1 MEQSNILSPHVPTLE
16 LIARNLD
23 DSDRSFA
30 ANGVHL
36 SEVNS
41 ADVLVIGSGGAG
53 LRAAIEACD
62 QGARTILISNGATGK
77 SGATMLAGA
86 DVTLDGGSAAKI
98 GLPGNEED
106 SKERFLHDIIV
117 QGYHLNNQKL
127 VESYVRDAAARTK
140 ELIDWGV
147 KYVWDGKRALL
158 TQGVEL
164 NRVLVEQT
172 RKRNITITDDIY
184 MTDLLTEGNTV
195 VGAAG
200 ININHGEIRVFEA
213 KAVVI
218 ATGGWQRAYSFTS
231 APGGMTGTMHGAAL
245 RAGASLV
252 NMEMVTFCPN
262 VILWP
267 PALRGDIF
275 PYILIEMFG
284 DLLEKHGR
292 PFLKD
297 EYDPS
302 IYRIATTTE
311 WNKLIFSV
319 AGTRVV
325 LRGDG
330 SPRGGTYYS
339 IKTVPL
345 NILEEAEKL
354 YPGWRWLR
362 TDFSPLMDWLKAG
375 NAVEVA
381 PAAHYMEGGILV
393 DENAATTLKG
403 LYAAGEC
410 SGGLF
415 GANRVASAITQILV
429 QGAIAGKSAAEF
441 SKVRKTVEPDTKQLD
456 KIQARLLSPFTKEN
470 GLRPVEVKKRVK
482 KIADEHLWVL
492 RNGKGLK
499 TAISEL
505 EAILFKDIPELS
517 LKTAARAYNKEWLD
531 VIEIESIVQVLLA
544 SARSALYRTESRGVH
559 NRTDYPLT
567 NNNTWLREI
576 VTRNVKGKLTL
587 TTRPVTITKLK
598 PPKGKF
604 SFEEGI
610 IRAVKELGE

>member
-1 MEQSNILSPHVPTLE
+1 MLE
-16 LIARNLD
+16 TP
-23 DSDRSFA
+23 ST
-30 ANGVHL
+30 
-36 SEVNS
+36 
-41 ADVLVIGSGGAG
+41 DVLVVGSGGAG
-53 LRAAIEACD
+53 LRAAIEASD
-62 QGARTILISNGATGK
+62 LGASTTLISNGVAGK

-86 DVTLDGGSAAKI
+86 DVTLDGAGAAKI
-98 GLPGNEED
+98 GLSGNEED
-106 SKERFLHDIIV
+106 SKENFLHDIVV
-117 QGYHLNNQKL
+117 QGYYLNNQRL
-127 VESYVRDAAARTK
+127 VEAYVRDAPARTK

-147 KYVWDGKRALL
+147 KYTWDGKRALL
-158 TQGVEL
+158 TQGIEL
-164 NRVLVEQT
+164 NRVLTEQT
-172 RKRNITITDDIY
+172 RKRNITLINDVY
-184 MTDLLTEGNTV
+184 VTDLLTQGNTI
-195 VGAAG
+195 VGAVG
-200 ININHGEIRVFEA
+200 VDLNLGEIQAFKA
-213 KAVVI
+213 KSIVV

-231 APGGMTGTMHGAAL
+231 APGGMTGAMHGAAL

-267 PALRGDIF
+267 PPLRGDIF

-292 PFLKD
+292 PFLRD

-311 WNKLIFSV
+311 WNKLIFSL
-319 AGTRVV
+319 ACTRVV
-325 LRGDG
+325 MRGDG

-339 IKTVPL
+339 IKTVPS

-362 TDFSPLMDWLKAG
+362 TDFSPLMEWLKAG

-393 DENAATTLKG
+393 DEHAASTLKG

-441 SKVRKTVEPDTKQLD
+441 SKNKEAREPNKKQFNE
-456 KIQARLLSPFTKEN
+456 IETRLLSPFGNKGRVRAP
-470 GLRPVEVKKRVK
+470 GLKKRVK
-482 KIADEHLWVL
+482 EIADHHLWVL

-499 TAISEL
+499 AAISML
-505 EAILFKDIPELS
+505 EGIMSRDIPHLS
-517 LKTAARAYNKEWLD
+517 IETTARAYNKEWID
-531 VIEIESIVQVLLA
+531 TIEVESTVHVLLA

-559 NRTDYPLT
+559 NRSDYPLT

-576 VTRNVKGKLTL
+576 VTRAVKGKLTL
-587 TTRPVTITKLK
+587 STRPLTITKLK

>member
-1 MEQSNILSPHVPTLE
+1 MT
-16 LIARNLD
+16 D
-23 DSDRSFA
+23 T
-30 ANGVHL
+30 
-36 SEVNS
+36 NS
-41 ADVLVIGSGGAG
+41 TDVLVIGSGGAG
-53 LRAAIEACD
+53 LRAAIESSD
-62 QGARTILISNGATGK
+62 HGAPTTVISNGATGK
-77 SGATMLAGA
+77 SGATMIAGA
-86 DVTLDGGSAAKI
+86 DVTLDGAGAAKI

-106 SKERFLHDIIV
+106 SKEKFLHDIIV
-117 QGYHLNNQKL
+117 QGYYLNNQKL
-127 VESYVRDAAARTK
+127 VEVYVRDAPSRTK

-172 RKRNITITDDIY
+172 RKRNVKIIDDVY
-184 MTDLLTEGNTV
+184 MTDLLTQGNTV
-195 VGAAG
+195 VGAVG
-200 ININHGEIRVFEA
+200 VDVNRGEIRCFQA
-213 KAVVI
+213 KSVVI
-218 ATGGWQRAYSFTS
+218 ATGGWQRSYTFTS
-231 APGGMTGTMHGAAL
+231 APGGMTGAMHVAAL
-245 RAGASLV
+245 RAGADLV

-292 PFLKD
+292 PFLRD

-302 IYRIATTTE
+302 IYRIATRTE
-311 WNKLIFSV
+311 WNKLIFSM

-339 IKTVPL
+339 IKMVPL

-354 YPGWRWLR
+354 YPGWKWLR
-362 TDFSPLMDWLKAG
+362 TDFSSLVDWLKAG

-393 DENAATTLKG
+393 DEHAATTLKG
-403 LYAAGEC
+403 LFAAGEC

-441 SKVRKTVEPDTKQLD
+441 SKTSRIKEPDKKQLD
-456 KIQARLLSPFTKEN
+456 KIQSRLLSPFEKT
-470 GLRPVEVKKRVK
+470 GGVRAPDLKKRVRK
-482 KIADEHLWVL
+482 VADDHLWVI

-499 TAISEL
+499 SAIAEL
-505 EAILFKDIPELS
+505 ESILSKEIPKLS
-517 LKTAARAYNKEWLD
+517 IQTTARTYNKEWID
-531 VIEIESIVQVLLA
+531 AIEIEHTAQVLLA
-544 SARSALYRTESRGVH
+544 SARSALFRTESRGVH
-559 NRTDYPLT
+559 NRSDYPLT

-576 VTRNVKGKLTL
+576 VTKNVKGKFIL

-604 SFEEGI
+604 GFEEGI

>member
-1 MEQSNILSPHVPTLE
+1 M
-16 LIARNLD
+16 
-23 DSDRSFA
+23 
-30 ANGVHL
+30 
-36 SEVNS
+36 
-41 ADVLVIGSGGAG
+41 
-53 LRAAIEACD
+53 
-62 QGARTILISNGATGK
+62 
-77 SGATMLAGA
+77 
-86 DVTLDGGSAAKI
+86 
-98 GLPGNEED
+98 
-106 SKERFLHDIIV
+106 
-117 QGYHLNNQKL
+117 
-127 VESYVRDAAARTK
+127 
-140 ELIDWGV
+140 
-147 KYVWDGKRALL
+147 
-158 TQGVEL
+158 
-164 NRVLVEQT
+164 
-172 RKRNITITDDIY
+172 
-184 MTDLLTEGNTV
+184 
-195 VGAAG
+195 
-200 ININHGEIRVFEA
+200 
-213 KAVVI
+213 
-218 ATGGWQRAYSFTS
+218 
-231 APGGMTGTMHGAAL
+231 
-245 RAGASLV
+245 

-362 TDFSPLMDWLKAG
+362 TDFSALMDWLKAG

-393 DENAATTLKG
+393 DEHAATTLKG

-429 QGAIAGKSAAEF
+429 QGAIAGKSAAAF
-441 SKVRKTVEPDTKQLD
+441 SKTTKTNEPDTKQLD
-456 KIQARLLSPFTKEN
+456 KIQARLIAPFTKKT
-470 GLRPVEVKKRVK
+470 GVRATDLKKRVK
-482 KIADEHLWVL
+482 KIADDHLWVL

-499 TAISEL
+499 AAISEL
-505 EAILFKDIPELS
+505 EAILSKDIPKLS
-517 LKTAARAYNKEWLD
+517 IQTTARAYNKEWID
-531 VIEIESIVQVLLA
+531 AIEIESTVQVLLA

-576 VTRNVKGKLTL
+576 VTRSLKGNLSL
-587 TTRPVTITKLK
+587 TTRPVTKTKLK
-598 PPKGKF
+598 T
-604 SFEEGI
+604 SQRQI
-610 IRAVKELGE
+610 

>member
-1 MEQSNILSPHVPTLE
+1 MSKTYST
-16 LIARNLD
+16 
-23 DSDRSFA
+23 
-30 ANGVHL
+30 
-36 SEVNS
+36 
-41 ADVLVIGSGGAG
+41 DVLVVGSGGAG
-53 LRAAIEACD
+53 LRAAIEAAD
-62 QGARTILISNGATGK
+62 FGALTTLISNGKTGK

-86 DVTLDGGSAAKI
+86 DITLDGAGAARI
-98 GLPGNEED
+98 GLSGNEED
-106 SKERFLHDIIV
+106 SRERFLHDIIV

-127 VESYVRDAAARTK
+127 VEAYVRDAPARTK
-140 ELIDWGV
+140 ELMDWGV
-147 KYVWDGKRALL
+147 KYSWDGKRAVL

-164 NRVLVEQT
+164 NRVLTDQT
-172 RKRNITITDDIY
+172 RKRKITFLDDVY
-184 MTDLLTEGNTV
+184 VTDLLTEGRGV
-195 VGAAG
+195 VGAIG
-200 ININHGEIRVFEA
+200 VDVNQGEVRAFKA
-213 KAVVI
+213 KSVVI
-218 ATGGWQRAYSFTS
+218 ATGGWQNAYSFTS
-231 APGGMTGTMHGAAL
+231 APGGLTGAMHAAAL

-292 PFLKD
+292 PFLRD

-311 WNKLIFSV
+311 WNKLIFSL
-319 AGTRVV
+319 ASTRVV
-325 LRGDG
+325 MRGDG

-339 IKTVPL
+339 IKIVSF
-345 NILEEAEKL
+345 NILDEAEKL

-362 TDFSPLMDWLKAG
+362 TDFSPLMEWLKAG

-393 DENAATTLKG
+393 DEKGATTLKG

-429 QGAIAGKSAAEF
+429 QGAIAGRSAAEF
-441 SKVRKTVEPDTKQLD
+441 AKSREAGEPN
-456 KIQARLLSPFTKEN
+456 ARQIDQIETRLTAPFTNK
-470 GLRPVEVKKRVK
+470 GRVRAPVLKRRVR
-482 KIADEHLWVL
+482 KIADDYLWVL

-499 TAISEL
+499 IAVSEL
-505 EAILFKDIPELS
+505 EGIVSREVPELS
-517 LKTAARAYNKEWLD
+517 IETSARAYNKEWMD
-531 VIEIESIVQVLLA
+531 AIEIASTAEVLLA

-559 NRTDYPLT
+559 NRSDYPLT

-576 VTRNVKGKLTL
+576 VSRKDKGKLIL
-587 TTRPVTITKLK
+587 STRPVTITKLR
-598 PPKGKF
+598 PPKGRF

-610 IRAVKELGE
+610 IRAVQELGECVR

>member
-1 MEQSNILSPHVPTLE
+1 MYD
-16 LIARNLD
+16 A
-23 DSDRSFA
+23 DS
-30 ANGVHL
+30 V
-36 SEVNS
+36 
-41 ADVLVIGSGGAG
+41 DVLVIGSGGAG
-53 LRAAIEACD
+53 LRAAIESSD
-62 QGARTILISNGATGK
+62 HGASTTLISNGAAGK
-77 SGATMLAGA
+77 SGATMIAGA
-86 DVTLDGGSAAKI
+86 DVTLDGAGAAKI

-106 SKERFLHDIIV
+106 SKEKFIHDIIV
-117 QGYHLNNQKL
+117 QGYYLNNQKL
-127 VESYVRDAAARTK
+127 VEVYVRDAPSRTK

-147 KYVWDGKRALL
+147 KYAWDGKRALL

-172 RKRNITITDDIY
+172 RKRNITIIDDVY
-184 MTDLLTEGNTV
+184 MTDLLTQGNTV
-195 VGAAG
+195 VGAVG
-200 ININHGEIRVFEA
+200 VDVNHGEIIPFTA
-213 KAVVI
+213 KSVVI
-218 ATGGWQRAYSFTS
+218 ATGGWQRSYTFTS
-231 APGGMTGTMHGAAL
+231 APGGLTGAMHVAAL
-245 RAGASLV
+245 RAGAGLV

-275 PYILIEMFG
+275 PYILIERFG

-292 PFLKD
+292 PFLRD

-354 YPGWRWLR
+354 YPGWKWLR
-362 TDFSPLMDWLKAG
+362 TDFSSLMDWLEAG

-393 DENAATTLKG
+393 DEHTATTLKG

-429 QGAIAGKSAAEF
+429 QGAIAGGSAAEF
-441 SKVRKTVEPDTKQLD
+441 SKTSKPKEPDKKKLD
-456 KIQARLLSPFTKEN
+456 KIRSRLLSPFTKPE
-470 GLRPVEVKKRVK
+470 GVHAPDLKKRVR
-482 KIADEHLWVL
+482 KIADDHLWVL

-499 TAISEL
+499 SAISEL
-505 EAILFKDIPELS
+505 ESILSKEIPKLS
-517 LKTAARAYNKEWLD
+517 IQTAPRTYNKEWID
-531 VIEIESIVQVLLA
+531 AIEIEHTTQVLLA
-544 SARSALYRTESRGVH
+544 SARSALFRTESRGVH
-559 NRTDYPLT
+559 NRSDYPLT

-576 VTRNVKGKLTL
+576 ITRNVKGKFTL
-587 TTRPVTITKLK
+587 TTRPVIITKLK